1 MPPRKPRS
9 KTMRTA
15 VLNSAAMASVILLSS
30 LFHSKSAL
38 ADGFPAPSFAAA
50 RMFDVG
56 LRPFSAI
63 VNDFNGE
70 NKLDLVV
77 ANEGSHPDHDGGGV
91 SVFLGKGDG
100 TFQAGA
106 NYAGTNLSTV
116 TAGDLNRD
124 SKPDLIVAYADG
136 RVSMLLGNGDG
147 TFQAGSNSSAGTN
160 PVFVAVSD
168 FNGDGK
174 LDLAIANSGS
184 GNVSVLLGRGD
195 GTFRAAVGYDAGS
208 GPQFVAVGDFNGDGK
223 LDLAVANMGTYD
235 QSTYEMTNSSVSVLL
250 GEGDGTFRGAVNY
263 DAGANPRSV
272 TVGDFNG
279 DGKMDLAVANDT
291 FSGKVS
297 VLLGKGDGTFQA
309 AINYDV
315 GAYPFFVAV
324 ADFNTDG
331 KADLIVGYC
340 CGASVLFGKGD
351 GTFQSAVQ
359 YGAVPMPLPVS
370 LAVGN
375 VNGDGKPD

>member
-116 TAGDLNRD
+116 TAGDLNGD

-147 TFQAGSNSSAGTN
+147 TFQAGSNSRAGTN
-160 PVFVAVSD
+160 PVFVAGSD
-168 FNGDGK
+168 FNNDGK
-174 LDLAIANSGS
+174 LDLAIAHLGS
-184 GNVSVLLGRGD
+184 PG
-195 GTFRAAVGYDAGS
+195 
-208 GPQFVAVGDFNGDGK
+208 
-223 LDLAVANMGTYD
+223 
-235 QSTYEMTNSSVSVLL
+235 SVSVLL
-250 GEGDGTFRGAVNY
+250 
-263 DAGANPRSV
+263 S
-272 TVGDFNG
+272 
-279 DGKMDLAVANDT
+279 
-291 FSGKVS
+291 
-297 VLLGKGDGTFQA
+297 KGDGTFQA
-309 AINYDV
+309 GATYAVGAQLVTITVGDFNRDGKLDLALANGPSTSCGGLGCVTTFDARVSVLSGKGNGTFEPAAAYNAGVVPASLAAGDFNGDGNPDLIEVDGYASVVLVMLGNGDGTLQAAANYDV
-315 GAYPFFVAV
+315 GSYPASVAEG
-324 ADFNTDG
+324 DFN
-331 KADLIVGYC
+331 
-340 CGASVLFGKGD
+340 S
-351 GTFQSAVQ
+351 
-359 YGAVPMPLPVS
+359 
-370 LAVGN
+370 
-375 VNGDGKPD
+375 DGKPDLAVANLANISVLMGKDDGTLQTPVNYSAGSQPVSVAVG